1 MDFRSMEYF
10 VTVAEELNFT
20 RAAER
25 LHMSQPPLSSQIR
38 QLEEDLGTE
47 LFLRGKRHLQ
57 LTPAGNLLLP
67 RARAILNLADTTRT
81 ELRALHGEVSGTLRI
96 AIVEGRAP
104 FIVAGWIAGFHE
116 RYPGVKFRLW
126 NGSSDDVLLQMNK
139 GLSDLA
145 IIAAPYD
152 REHLEG
158 ILAAREPWV
167 AILPAGNPLSEK
179 EQVSLADLGSEPLII
194 PQRKSRIEAIWRWF
208 GEVGM
213 RPNVL
218 CEMSS
223 YLDAVAL
230 VERGTGIGIFPKTT
244 DTPNPLIRARVI
256 VHPAKFAEYYLV
268 WYRNQSLRGIPL
280 LFTEYVRELE
290 QAGGQAGTE
299 SSRAAAER
307 GQDAGDVAAG
317 GLENEDF
324 TLPEG
329 ARLL

>member
-1 MDFRSMEYF
+1 MDFKSMEYF

-47 LFLRGKRHLQ
+47 LFIRGKRHLQ

-67 RARAILNLADTTRT
+67 RAQAILNLADTTRT

-104 FIVAGWIAGFHE
+104 FIVAGWIAGFHK

-126 NGSSDDVLLQMNK
+126 NGSSDDALLQMNK

-167 AILPAGNPLSEK
+167 AIFPAGDPLADR
-179 EQVSLADLGSEPLII
+179 EQVNLADLKNKPLII
-194 PQRKSRIEAIWRWF
+194 PQRKSRIEAISRWF
-208 GEVGM
+208 GEIGLS
-213 RPNVL
+213 PNIL

-223 YLDAVAL
+223 YIDAVAL
-230 VERGTGIGIFPKTT
+230 VEQGTGIGIFPKTM
-244 DTPNPLIRARVI
+244 DTPNPLIRPRLI
-256 VHPAKFAEYYLV
+256 VNPAKFAEYYLV
-268 WYRNQSLRGIPL
+268 WYKNQSLRGIPL
-280 LFTEYVRELE
+280 LFQAYVRELMLE
-290 QAGGQAGTE
+290 KSRSDPAGSPEE
-299 SSRAAAER
+299 SDPALPK
-307 GQDAGDVAAG
+307 DAC
-317 GLENEDF
+317 
-324 TLPEG
+324 
-329 ARLL
+329 LL

>member
-1 MDFRSMEYF
+1 MDFKSMEYF

-20 RAAER
+20 KAAER

-47 LFLRGKRHLQ
+47 LFIRGKRHLQ
-57 LTPAGNLLLP
+57 LTPAGSLLLA
-67 RARAILNLADTTRT
+67 RAQAILNLADATRT
-81 ELRALHGEVSGTLRI
+81 ELRAMKGEVSGTLRI

-104 FIVAGWIAGFHE
+104 FIVAGWIKGFH
-116 RYPGVKFRLW
+116 RLYPGVKFRLW
-126 NGSSDDVLLQMNK
+126 NGSSDDALLQMDR

-167 AILPAGNPLSEK
+167 AIIPAENPLSEK
-179 EQVSLADLGSEPLII
+179 EQVSLADLKDKPLVI

-208 GEVGM
+208 GEIGLQ
-213 RPNVL
+213 PNVL

-223 YLDAVAL
+223 YLDAVAIA
-230 VERGTGIGIFPKTT
+230 EQGTGIGIFPKTT

-256 VHPAKFAEYYLV
+256 VNPAKFAEYYLV
-268 WYRNQSLRGIPL
+268 WYKNQPLRGIPL
-280 LFTEYVRELE
+280 LFRDYVN
-290 QAGGQAGTE
+290 
-299 SSRAAAER
+299 S
-307 GQDAGDVAAG
+307 
-317 GLENEDF
+317 LENEEGGAAGAGDPEKTYF
-324 TLPEG
+324 ALPAG
-329 ARLL
+329 AKLL

>member
-47 LFLRGKRHLQ
+47 LFIRGKRHLQ

-67 RARAILNLADTTRT
+67 RAQAILNLADSTRA
-81 ELRALHGEVSGTLRI
+81 ELRTLKGEVSGRLRI

-104 FIVAGWIAGFHE
+104 FIAAGWITGFH
-116 RYPGVKFRLW
+116 RQYSGVRFSLW
-126 NGSSDDVLLQMNK
+126 NGSSDDALLQMEK

-167 AILPAGNPLSEK
+167 AIIPAANPLADQP
-179 EQVSLADLGSEPLII
+179 QVRLSDLKNELLVI
-194 PQRKSRIEAIWRWF
+194 PQRKSRIEAINRWF
-208 GEVGM
+208 GEIGLG
-213 RPNVL
+213 PNVL

-223 YLDAVAL
+223 YLDAVAIA
-230 VERGTGIGIFPKTT
+230 EQGTAIGIFPKTT
-244 DTPNPLIRARVI
+244 DTPNPLIRTRVI
-256 VHPAKFAEYYLV
+256 INPAKYAEYYLV
-268 WYRNQSLRGIPL
+268 WYKNQPLRGIPL
-280 LFTEYVRELE
+280 LFKNYVE
-290 QAGGQAGTE
+290 
-299 SSRAAAER
+299 
-307 GQDAGDVAAG
+307 
-317 GLENEDF
+317 GLEIEPNGTASDSDPEKTDYS
-324 TLPEG
+324 LPEG